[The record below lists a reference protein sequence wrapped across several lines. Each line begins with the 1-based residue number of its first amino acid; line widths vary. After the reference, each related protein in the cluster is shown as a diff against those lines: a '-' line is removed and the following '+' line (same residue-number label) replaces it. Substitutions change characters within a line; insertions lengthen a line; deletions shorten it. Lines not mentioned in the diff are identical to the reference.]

1 MQESYN
7 NNLHKYSSPKIYE
20 FAKDLRHNSTEAE
33 KLLWE
38 QIRNKKLSGLKFRR
52 QHPLDNYI
60 ADFYC
65 HEKKLV
71 IELDGEIHNNKEAKA
86 MDANR
91 TFVLNEL
98 KVTVMRFGNEEVI
111 NDLTTVIKSIN
122 EMANRLDKAE

>member
-1 MQESYN
+1 MPDSYN
-7 NNLHKYSSPKIYE
+7 DNLHKYSSPKIYE
-20 FAKDLRHNSTEAE
+20 FAKDLRQNATVTEQ
-33 KLLWE
+33 LLWE

-71 IELDGEIHNNKEAKA
+71 IELDGKIHNRKEVKA

-91 TFVLNEL
+91 TFMLAGL
-98 KVTVMRFGNEEVI
+98 MITVIRFNNEEVI
-111 NDLTTVIKSIN
+111 NDIENVIKRID
-122 EMANRLDKAE
+122 EIAKKL